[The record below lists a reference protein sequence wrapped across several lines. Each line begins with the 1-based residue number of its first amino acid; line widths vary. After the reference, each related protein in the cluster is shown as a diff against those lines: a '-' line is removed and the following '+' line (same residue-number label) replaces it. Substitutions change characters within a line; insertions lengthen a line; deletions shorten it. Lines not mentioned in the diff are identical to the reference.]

1 MKPMI
6 TIIMAED
13 HQMLIDGVKSFF
25 EYDDNINII
34 GTANDGE
41 ELVKLVSLKKPKL
54 VITDIR
60 MPRMD
65 GIEATKIIK
74 KKFPHINVMAMT
86 MFDQP
91 DAIKQM
97 LNAGATGYILK
108 NSGIKML
115 SKAIVTVASG
125 ETFFDPNVAFNFM
138 NNYIEENV
146 TIGKT
151 DKVILSNR
159 EKEILNLIANGKTS
173 KEISESLFIA
183 KTTVDTHR
191 KNMIRKLNLT
201 SGNELV
207 KYAIDK
213 KYEF

>member
-1 MKPMI
+1 MI
-6 TIIMAED
+6 TIAMAED

-25 EYDDNINII
+25 EYDENINII
-34 GTANDGE
+34 GTVNNGE
-41 ELVKLVSLKKPKL
+41 DLVKLAILKQPKL

-74 KKFPHINVMAMT
+74 TKLPHIHVLALT

-97 LNAGATGYILK
+97 LDAGASGYLLK

-115 SKAIVTVASG
+115 SKAIITIAEG
-125 ETFFDPNVAFNFM
+125 NTFFDPNVAFNFM
-138 NNYIEENV
+138 NDYIDQNV
-146 TIGKT
+146 TVGKS
-151 DKVILSNR
+151 DKVVLSNR
-159 EKEILNLIANGKTS
+159 EKEILQLIANGHTS
-173 KEISESLFIA
+173 KEIAETLFIA

-191 KNMIRKLNLT
+191 KNMIRKLDLKN
-201 SGNELV
+201 GNELV

-213 KYEF
+213 KYQF

>member
-1 MKPMI
+1 MI

-13 HQMLIDGVKSFF
+13 HQMLIDGVQSFF
-25 EYDDNINII
+25 EYSDEISFIA
-34 GTANDGE
+34 TANNGE
-41 ELVKLVSLKKPKL
+41 DLVKLVDLKKPKL
-54 VITDIR
+54 VLTDIR

-74 KKFPHINVMAMT
+74 KKHPYIHILAMT

-97 LNAGATGYILK
+97 LDAGATGYILK

-115 SKAIVTVASG
+115 SKAIETVANG

-138 NNYIEENV
+138 NNYIDDNV

-151 DKVILSNR
+151 DKIVLSNR
-159 EKEILNLIANGKTS
+159 EKEILTLIANGNTS
-173 KEISESLFIA
+173 KNIAEILFIA
-183 KTTVDTHR
+183 KSTVDTHR
-191 KNMIRKLNLT
+191 KNMIRKLNLS
-201 SGNELV
+201 SGSELI

-213 KYEF
+213 KYQF

>member
-1 MKPMI
+1 MI

-25 EYDDNINII
+25 EYDDKINII
-34 GTANDGE
+34 GTVNNGDD
-41 ELVKLVSLKKPKL
+41 LVKLVALKQPKL

-60 MPRMD
+60 MPIMD
-65 GIEATKIIK
+65 GIQATRIIK
-74 KKFPHINVMAMT
+74 KKLPHIYVLAMT

-97 LNAGATGYILK
+97 LDAGATGYILK

-115 SKAIVTVASG
+115 SKAIVTVANG

-138 NNYIEENV
+138 NDYIDDNV
-146 TIGKT
+146 TIGKSSN
-151 DKVILSNR
+151 VILSNR
-159 EKEILNLIANGKTS
+159 ENEILGLIANGKTS
-173 KEISESLFIA
+173 KEISEILFIA

-191 KNMIRKLNLT
+191 KNMIRKLDFG
-201 SGNELV
+201 SANELI
-207 KYAIDK
+207 KYAIDM
-213 KYEF
+213 KYQF

>member
-1 MKPMI
+1 MI
-6 TIIMAED
+6 TIAMAED

-25 EYDDNINII
+25 EYDENINII
-34 GTANDGE
+34 GTVNNGDD
-41 ELVKLVSLKKPKL
+41 LVKLVLLKQPKL

-74 KKFPHINVMAMT
+74 TKLPHIHVLALT

-97 LNAGATGYILK
+97 LDAGASGYLLK

-115 SKAIVTVASG
+115 SKAITTISEG
-125 ETFFDPNVAFNFM
+125 NTFFDPNVAFNFM
-138 NNYIEENV
+138 NNYIDQNV
-146 TIGKT
+146 MVGRS
-151 DKVILSNR
+151 DKVVLSNR
-159 EKEILNLIANGKTS
+159 EKEILQLIANGHTS
-173 KEISESLFIA
+173 KEIAENLFIA

-191 KNMIRKLNLT
+191 KNMIRKLNLKN
-201 SGNELV
+201 GNELV
-207 KYAIDK
+207 KYSIDM
-213 KYEF
+213 KYQF

>member
-1 MKPMI
+1 
-6 TIIMAED
+6 MAED

-25 EYDDNINII
+25 EYDDEINII
-34 GTANDGE
+34 GTVNNGE
-41 ELVKLVSLKKPKL
+41 ELVKLVNLKQPKL

-60 MPRMD
+60 MPIMD
-65 GIEATKIIK
+65 GIQATKVIK
-74 KKFPHINVMAMT
+74 QQFPHIYVLAMT

-97 LNAGATGYILK
+97 LDAGATGYILK

-115 SKAIVTVASG
+115 SKAIVTVSKG

-138 NNYIEENV
+138 NNYIDDNV
-146 TIGKT
+146 TIGKS
-151 DKVILSNR
+151 DKVVLSNR
-159 EKEILNLIANGKTS
+159 EKEIISLIANGKTS
-173 KEISESLFIA
+173 KQISEALFIA

-191 KNMIRKLNLT
+191 KNMIRKLNLS
-201 SGNELV
+201 SGSELI

-213 KYEF
+213 KYQF